1 MGVGDMTSTD
11 LQKPDRQPRA
21 TPIQWDEERT
31 AKLVRLDRARK
42 SYAQI
47 AAALG
52 VPEPRVRSKIYVMRG
67 RGELDRRPPIPRARR
82 PAVPVDEQ
90 DPMLA
95 EEVIELREEGLTREE
110 IVKVTGASQTKL
122 GHLLQELARAKR
134 LPRVVSTG
142 RRAEPRPEYVG
153 ARELLTDDEVRD
165 LHAQYEDGQ
174 RNAVLADRIGVRTHH
189 LYLRYKELKLPT
201 RATASLV

>member
-1 MGVGDMTSTD
+1 MPSTD
-11 LQKPDRQPRA
+11 LQKPLGQARA
-21 TPIQWDEERT
+21 TPIQWDEQRT
-31 AKLVRLDRARK
+31 ATLVRLERARK

-52 VPEPRVRSKIYVMRG
+52 VPEPRVRSKIYAMRG

-82 PAVPVDEQ
+82 PALPVDEQ
-90 DPMLA
+90 DPMLT

-122 GHLLQELARAKR
+122 GHLLQELARVNR
-134 LPRVVSTG
+134 LPHAVSPR

-165 LHAQYEDGQ
+165 LHAQYIDGQ

-189 LYLRYKELKLPT
+189 LYSRYKELRLRT
-201 RATASLV
+201 RASASRV